1 MSESKLVALLN
12 KGIVIGD
19 GAMGTMLYDK
29 GIFLNS
35 CFDELNLSRSD
46 LIKSIHNA
54 YIEAGADFIETNTF
68 GANEIKLAR
77 FGLAEKTEQINT
89 AAVEIARQCAY
100 GGTLVGGSIGPLTA
114 KSIVYT
120 DQSRGIAYNAFKNQ
134 ALALV
139 KAGVDFLILE
149 TFSSSEE
156 LLIAIG
162 AVREITNL
170 PVIAQMTVNQDNLT
184 VYGERIE
191 SAIVKIAAEDVTA
204 VGLNCSVGP
213 ADMLNSLELISK
225 LTDKPI
231 SVQPNAGLP
240 RQVENR
246 TLYMCTPEYMA
257 EYAKKFFEK
266 GAKII
271 GGCCGTTPE
280 HIAQIVRTVK
290 ALGKAGVSEKTFS
303 VVVDE
308 KTHPAS
314 EIVQQSLGQKSKI
327 GAKLASGEKITTI
340 EITPPMGI
348 DTSAVIAKA
357 CLCGEMGVDAINIPD
372 GPRASSRLS
381 PMITAA
387 LIQKQ
392 VEIETIVH
400 FCCRDRNLIGM
411 QSDMLGAGAIGL
423 NNMLIITGDPP
434 KLGQYPD
441 ATGVFDA
448 DSVALTSVLRN
459 LNCGIDIGGNNFSP
473 GVCITI
479 GVGANP
485 VAADLPR
492 EIKRFKQKVQ
502 AGAEY
507 AITQPVFDVKML
519 TDFLKKIE
527 PFRIPIVAG
536 IWPFTS
542 FKNAEFMA
550 NEVPGVV
557 VPDELLE
564 RMSQAKTKQQ
574 GVAIG
579 IEIAREMI
587 EEISGYVQGFAVSA
601 PFGNV
606 RIALAALGKIDIDK
620 V

>member
-1 MSESKLVALLN
+1 MVALLN
-12 KGIVIGD
+12 KGVVIGD
-19 GAMGTMLYDK
+19 GAMGTMLYDR
-29 GIFLNS
+29 GVFLNS
-35 CFDELNLSRSD
+35 CFDELNLSRAD
-46 LIKSIHNA
+46 LVKGIHKA
-54 YIEAGADFIETNTF
+54 YINAGADFIETNTF

-89 AAVEIARQCAY
+89 AAAEIARQCA
-100 GGTLVGGSIGPLTA
+100 GDSTLVGGSIGPLSS
-114 KSIVYT
+114 KSIAYT
-120 DQSRGIAYNAFKNQ
+120 DQSRELAHKAFTNQ
-134 ALALV
+134 VSALA

-156 LLIAIG
+156 LLIAID
-162 AVREITNL
+162 AARQITKL
-170 PVIAQMTVNQDNLT
+170 PLIAQMTVDQDNLT

-191 SAIVKIAAEDVTA
+191 SAIIKIAAQDVAA

-280 HIAQIVRTVK
+280 HISQIARSVK
-290 ALGKAGVSEKTFS
+290 ALGKAQVSKKTVS
-303 VVVDE
+303 VVVEE
-308 KTHPAS
+308 KKHSAS
-314 EIVQQSLGQKSKI
+314 EMVQLPLEQKSKI
-327 GAKLASGEKITTI
+327 GAKLARGEKITSI

-348 DTSAVIAKA
+348 DMSAIMDKA
-357 CLCGEMGVDAINIPD
+357 RLCDEMGIDAINIPD

-387 LIQKQ
+387 LIQQQTK
-392 VEIETIVH
+392 IETIVH

-448 DSVALTSVLRN
+448 DSIALTSVLKN
-459 LNCGIDIGGNNFSP
+459 LNCGIDIGGSRFSP

-485 VAADLPR
+485 VATDLAR
-492 EIKRFKQKVQ
+492 EIERFEQKVQ

-519 TDFLKKIE
+519 MDFLEKIK
-527 PFRIPIVAG
+527 PFKIPIVAG

-557 VPDELLE
+557 VPDKLLQ

-574 GVAIG
+574 GIAVG

-587 EEISGYVQGFAVSA
+587 AEISDHVQGFAVSA

-606 RIALAALGKIDIDK
+606 RIALAALGKIEIDK

>member
-1 MSESKLVALLN
+1 MGENKLIALLD
-12 KGIVIGD
+12 KGVVIGD
-19 GAMGTMLYDK
+19 GAMGTMIYDK

-35 CFDELNLSRSD
+35 CFDELNLSRAD
-46 LIKSIHNA
+46 LIKSIHKG
-54 YIEAGADFIETNTF
+54 YVEAGADFIETNTF

-77 FGLAEKTEQINT
+77 FGLAEKTQQINT
-89 AAVEIARQCAY
+89 AAVEIARQCA
-100 GGTLVGGSIGPLTA
+100 GDSTLVAGSMGPLSSKSTA
-114 KSIVYT
+114 YT
-120 DQSRGIAYNAFKNQ
+120 DQSRKLAHKAFKNQ
-134 ALALV
+134 ASALV

-156 LLIAIG
+156 LLIAIA
-162 AVREITNL
+162 AVKEITDL

-184 VYGERIE
+184 IYGERIE
-191 SAIVKIAAEDVTA
+191 SAIVKIAAQDVTA

-213 ADMLNSLELISK
+213 ADMLGSLEVISK

-280 HIAQIVRTVK
+280 HISQIVRAVK
-290 ALGKAGVSEKTFS
+290 ALGKAQVSKKTVSIVVEEKRQTTS
-303 VVVDE
+303 KIAQLPLE
-308 KTHPAS
+308 
-314 EIVQQSLGQKSKI
+314 QKSKI

-348 DTSAVIAKA
+348 NMSAIIEKA
-357 CLCGEMGVDAINIPD
+357 CLCDEMDIDAINIPD

-381 PMITAA
+381 PVITAA
-387 LIQKQ
+387 LIQQ
-392 VEIETIVH
+392 QTEIETIVH

-434 KLGQYPD
+434 KLGQYPN

-448 DSVALTSVLRN
+448 DSIALTSVLKN
-459 LNCGIDIGGNNFSP
+459 LNCGIDIGGSSFSP

-485 VAADLPR
+485 VAIDLPR
-492 EIKRFKQKVQ
+492 EIDRFKQKVQ

-519 TDFLKKIE
+519 MDFLKKIE
-527 PFRIPIVAG
+527 PFTIPIVAG

-542 FKNAEFMA
+542 YKNAEFMA

-557 VPDELLE
+557 VPDELLH

-574 GVAIG
+574 GIAAG

-587 EEISGYVQGFAVSA
+587 AEISDYVQGFAVSA

-606 RIALAALGKIDIDK
+606 RIALAALGKIEIDK